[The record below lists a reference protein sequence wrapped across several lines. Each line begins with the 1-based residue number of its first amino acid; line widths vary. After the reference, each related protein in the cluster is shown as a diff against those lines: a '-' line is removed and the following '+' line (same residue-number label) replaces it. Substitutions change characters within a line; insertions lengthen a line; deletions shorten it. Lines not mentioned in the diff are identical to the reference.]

1 MDCKIFVSPVPIEDV
16 GKVWDRCKPHLSR
29 ATDTSGGRETIL
41 TLYSKIKKGFTVLWV
56 IMVDGFTVGS
66 LTTEV
71 TDWKSLHVSFLGG
84 TDMNVWLP
92 ELIRQLKEYAYYNH
106 CTSIEQTGRKGWL
119 RTLESYG
126 FKDQHYSTMR
136 LVLK

>member
-1 MDCKIFVSPVPIEDV
+1 MIFVSPVPIADI
-16 GKVWDRCKPHLSR
+16 GKVWGNCKPYLSQ
-29 ATDTSGGRETIL
+29 ATDRSGGRETIL

-92 ELIRQLKEYAYYNH
+92 ELIRQLKEYALYNH

-119 RTLESYG
+119 KALESYG
-126 FKDQHYSTMR
+126 FVEEPFVTMK
-136 LVLK
+136 LDLQP

>member
-1 MDCKIFVSPVPIEDV
+1 MIFVSPVPIESI
-16 GKVWDRCKPHLSR
+16 GLVWDRCKPFLTK
-29 ATDTSGGRETIL
+29 ATDKSGGRETIL
-41 TLYSKIKKGFTVLWV
+41 TLYSKLKLGFSVLWI
-56 IMVDGFTVGS
+56 IMIDGFVVGS

-92 ELIRQLKEYAYYNH
+92 ELIKQLREYALYNH

-119 RTLESYG
+119 KALESYG
-126 FKDQHYSTMR
+126 FKDQHYSTMT
-136 LVLK
+136 LKL

>member
-1 MDCKIFVSPVPIEDV
+1 MIFVSPVPIEDV
-16 GKVWDRCKPHLSR
+16 GKVWGNCKPYLSQ
-29 ATDTSGGRETIL
+29 ATDRSGGRETIL

-92 ELIRQLKEYAYYNH
+92 ELIRQLKEYALYNH

-119 RTLESYG
+119 KALESYG
-126 FKDQHYSTMR
+126 FVEEPFVTMK
-136 LVLK
+136 LDLQP